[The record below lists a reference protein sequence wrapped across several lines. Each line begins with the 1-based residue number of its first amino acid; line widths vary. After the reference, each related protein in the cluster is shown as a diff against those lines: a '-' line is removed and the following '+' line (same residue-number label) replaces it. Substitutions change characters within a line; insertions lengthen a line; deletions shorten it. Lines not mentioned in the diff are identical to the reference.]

1 MLEAMLERGYR
12 YAFVS
17 NADNLG
23 AVLDPAILAWFA
35 AQRRAVR
42 MEVADRTAA
51 DRKGGHLARRAGG
64 GLVLRE
70 IAQTADEDVD
80 AFQDT
85 SRHRYF
91 NTNTRVARPAARCA
105 ALMAG
110 RGFIELPM
118 IVNRKTLDPAD
129 RLAAP

>member
-1 MLEAMLERGYR
+1 MLERGYR

-23 AVLDPAILAWFA
+23 AVLDPAILALVRA
-35 AQRRAVR
+35 ASRSPFL

-70 IAQTADEDVD
+70 IAQTAEEDLD
-80 AFQDT
+80 AFQDIE
-85 SRHRYF
+85 RHRYF
-91 NTNTRVARPAARCA
+91 NTNSVWLDLQRARAR
-105 ALMAG
+105 
-110 RGFIELPM
+110 
-118 IVNRKTLDPAD
+118 
-129 RLAAP
+129 